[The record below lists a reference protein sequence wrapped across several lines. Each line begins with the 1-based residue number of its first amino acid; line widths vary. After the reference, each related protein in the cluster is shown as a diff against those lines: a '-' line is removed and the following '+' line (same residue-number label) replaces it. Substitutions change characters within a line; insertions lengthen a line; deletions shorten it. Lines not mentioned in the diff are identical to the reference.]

1 MLLRAVRPREPRLE
15 LPEQHV
21 VHQGRLAG
29 PRHTRHRGEGAQWN
43 ARVDVPEVVQAGAF
57 HPQPPPPRTARRRP
71 PHTPFSPQGP
81 SRCPPPPPHP
91 CPRPP
96 GDHLAPPPP

>member
-57 HPQPPPPRTARRRP
+57 HLEPAPRRTARDRKSTRLN
-71 PHTPFSPQGP
+71 S
-81 SRCPPPPPHP
+81 SHP
-91 CPRPP
+91 VNSDAAFCLKKKNTI
-96 GDHLAPPPP
+96 DNTTYY

>member
-43 ARVDVPEVVQAGAF
+43 ARVDVPEVVQAGAL
-57 HPQPPPPRTARRRP
+57 
-71 PHTPFSPQGP
+71 
-81 SRCPPPPPHP
+81 
-91 CPRPP
+91 
-96 GDHLAPPPP
+96 HLAPAAPPTARPLPPHSPLPPTATFRVRYPSAAPRRRRLPDM

>member
-57 HPQPPPPRTARRRP
+57 HLEPAPRRAGRRRHP
-71 PHTPFSPQGP
+71 DKLL
-81 SRCPPPPPHP
+81 SRQVTGSEERRGGEEWRSRWSAYHSKKKN
-91 CPRPP
+91 
-96 GDHLAPPPP
+96 